1 MIVIGSNP
9 IFYPRGKN
17 SSMVE
22 HIKTLFLKF
31 PLKFPYGVNGN
42 TTDSGSVILRSSR
55 SREANA
61 PLA

>member
-22 HIKTLFLKF
+22 HIKKLFLKF
-31 PLKFPYGVNGN
+31 PLKFLRGVNGN
-42 TTDSGSVILRSSR
+42 TADSGSAFQRSSR
-55 SREANA
+55 CGEANA